1 MHRVMI
7 TAGIV
12 ALVFV
17 IGLTAQA
24 GPHQRAAHGGKPS
37 KPATSGRLKHSPK
50 VSHRRASTRRNRGRR
65 VQGAKKVTKI
75 SPRLV
80 VKHNGAQ
87 KQVRKRVM
95 AKNYHKKYGK
105 KFKFKVNGKYKVAWY
120 YPGRIHR
127 HWKFYCYNTYYKK
140 WLFFDECTS
149 TYYYYCG
156 MCTCY
161 RPIEYVCQVCLETPD
176 DPEVDPCTDEG
187 SGDDEVVEEADCC
200 GNG

>member
-1 MHRVMI
+1 
-7 TAGIV
+7 
-12 ALVFV
+12 
-17 IGLTAQA
+17 
-24 GPHQRAAHGGKPS
+24 
-37 KPATSGRLKHSPK
+37 
-50 VSHRRASTRRNRGRR
+50 
-65 VQGAKKVTKI
+65 
-75 SPRLV
+75 V
-80 VKHNGAQ
+80 V
-87 KQVRKRVM
+87 
-95 AKNYHKKYGK
+95 AKNYQKKYGK
-105 KFKFKVNGKYKVAWY
+105 KFRFKVNGKYKLAWY

-127 HWKFYCYNTYYKK
+127 HWKFYCYNAYYKK
-140 WLFFDECTS
+140 WLFYDECTS